1 MFSLIVDDPYC
12 LEFDLYANI
21 VIFLPTLYFF
31 LNETLIYAKVPLN
44 LIDTRMYVSAESD
57 LWSFMHAWYIVKYSL
72 CPQMDEVLSF

>member
-57 LWSFMHAWYIVKYSL
+57 L
-72 CPQMDEVLSF
+72 